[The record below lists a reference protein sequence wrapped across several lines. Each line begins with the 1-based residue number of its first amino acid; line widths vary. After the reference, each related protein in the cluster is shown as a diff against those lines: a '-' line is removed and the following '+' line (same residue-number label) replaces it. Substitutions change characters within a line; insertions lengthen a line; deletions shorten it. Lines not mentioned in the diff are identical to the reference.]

1 MDKTRKVQVL
11 KRDGSAEEFDPRKL
25 AGAMWRAMAPA
36 QGRYGD
42 ALDLAAAIRIY
53 LERTKR
59 ETISSAAVFEMTVKV
74 LRRVRMDHAAENLEQ
89 HNRQRTERRMLVR
102 ICDERGSSHWD
113 KNWLVTMGIRNWNL
127 SRAAARI
134 VAARAERE
142 LLGGKRILIQ
152 RQLAL
157 ALLNSLVAEFGL
169 ADAVPVNPNGTSV

>member
-36 QGRYGD
+36 QGRFGD

-53 LERTKR
+53 LERTSR
-59 ETISSAAVFEMTVKV
+59 ESISSAAVFEMTVKV
-74 LRRVRMDHAAENLEQ
+74 LRRVRMDQAAENLER
-89 HNRQRTERRMLVR
+89 HHRFRAERRMQVKL
-102 ICDERGSSHWD
+102 CDDRGSSHWD
-113 KNWLVTMGIRNWNL
+113 KNWLVIQGMRNWNL
-127 SRAAARI
+127 SRPAARI
-134 VAARAERE
+134 VAARAEKE
-142 LLGGKRILIQ
+142 LLGGKRVLIQ

-169 ADAVPVNPNGTSV
+169 ADAVPVDLHGTSV